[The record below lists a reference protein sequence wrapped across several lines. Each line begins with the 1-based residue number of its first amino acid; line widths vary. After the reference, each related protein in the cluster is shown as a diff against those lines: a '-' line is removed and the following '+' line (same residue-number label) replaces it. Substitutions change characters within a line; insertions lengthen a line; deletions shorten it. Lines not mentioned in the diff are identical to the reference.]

1 MRRVDLNTRAAP
13 MIEKLLA
20 IDGRKRS
27 GSFLRIRGVSCPFLD
42 GNPVLVHLR
51 LEMKNDPASDELI
64 GWLGRYILPHEARL
78 RAWLRAA
85 FATVDIDDVVQESY
99 CRIAALERV
108 DHIDD
113 PRQYLFR
120 TARNVVLEQIRRSK
134 VVRIETV
141 SGLAELEKV
150 MPDDV
155 ISPERVLA
163 GRRMLERVEQL
174 ISALPER
181 GRRVFR
187 LRKID
192 GLSQRE
198 IATQL
203 GISET
208 IVENELTRGLRRI
221 IQSMTDEE
229 RAEMPVR
236 RSRGR
241 KHDQRTSNQD
251 R

>member
-1 MRRVDLNTRAAP
+1 MR
-13 MIEKLLA
+13 IE
-20 IDGRKRS
+20 
-27 GSFLRIRGVSCPFLD
+27 
-42 GNPVLVHLR
+42 
-51 LEMKNDPASDELI
+51 PASNEVI
-64 GWLGRYILPHEARL
+64 GWVGRFILPHEPRL

-85 FATVDIDDVVQESY
+85 FASIDVDDVVQESY
-99 CRIAALERV
+99 CRIAALSRV

-134 VVRIETV
+134 VVSIETV
-141 SGLAELEKV
+141 SGFAELGEA
-150 MPDDV
+150 MTEDA

-163 GRRMLERVEQL
+163 GRRSLERVEAL

-181 GRRVFR
+181 ARRVFR
-187 LRKID
+187 LRKIE

-198 IATQL
+198 IATQM

-221 IQSMTDEE
+221 LQSMTEEE

-236 RSRGR
+236 RSRG
-241 KHDQRTSNQD
+241 KNHEQRTTNHD